1 MSQIVIQSKSF
12 FPRNIMKR
20 FIQKSFLKDTFCI
33 LYINGTIKN
42 IESINGIYITRES
55 EID

>member
-1 MSQIVIQSKSF
+1 
-12 FPRNIMKR
+12 MKR